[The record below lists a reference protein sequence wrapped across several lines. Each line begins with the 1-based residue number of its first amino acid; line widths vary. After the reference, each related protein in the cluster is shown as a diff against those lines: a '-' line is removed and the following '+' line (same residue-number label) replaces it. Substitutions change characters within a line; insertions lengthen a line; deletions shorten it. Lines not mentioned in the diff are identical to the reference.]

1 MNNNN
6 INDIQIAT
14 TDSITV
20 SKVNSA
26 TTELNGIDT
35 ISHIDQNSALE
46 WSPCSGECPQC
57 GGHNVEINNF
67 LILTSNPP
75 QSQLRC
81 KDCEYYFNSGVLS
94 HNINEEIGDWP
105 PGPQV
110 GDAPWWPSEQES
122 PSYPD
127 ITIPNKDSPIG
138 WICPKCGRCYAP
150 HISGCSYCNASEIKI
165 TY

>member
-6 INDIQIAT
+6 INDIQMTT
-14 TDSITV
+14 TDNRTV
-20 SKVNSA
+20 SKVNGA
-26 TTELNGIDT
+26 TAELDSIDT
-35 ISHIDQNSALE
+35 ILYIEE
-46 WSPCSGECPQC
+46 WSSCSGECPQC

-81 KDCEYYFNSGVLS
+81 KDCKYYFSSDMFSRNT
-94 HNINEEIGDWP
+94 NKEIDDWPPAPQIGDWP
-105 PGPQV
+105 PSPQV
-110 GDAPWWPSEQES
+110 DDAPWWPFEQEP
-122 PSYPD
+122 PSYSEG
-127 ITIPNKDSPIG
+127 SPVG

-150 HISGCSYCNASEIKI
+150 YVSGCLYCNASEIKI